1 VDQTSL
7 PSSFDWRNFRGQN
20 WMTPVKSQGNCG
32 SCYAFSSVAALETK
46 IKIQSNN
53 PALNIDLSEQ
63 EIVSCS
69 PHTNGCNGGIVGYA
83 LSYIRDNGIVEESCF
98 PYVSGNNASVP
109 SCNLCMTNPKKYK
122 IDGFIE
128 GVMNGL
134 TTADAIKKAL
144 VSKGPVITNVTLY
157 QNIYSYSGGIYTPSG
172 LITGSDAQLI
182 VGYNDTEG
190 YWILRPS
197 FDTWWGENGYY
208 RMAYS
213 NTSDII
219 RIVYALNNVINN

>member
-1 VDQTSL
+1 
-7 PSSFDWRNFRGQN
+7 
-20 WMTPVKSQGNCG
+20 
-32 SCYAFSSVAALETK
+32 
-46 IKIQSNN
+46 
-53 PALNIDLSEQ
+53 
-63 EIVSCS
+63 
-69 PHTNGCNGGIVGYA
+69 
-83 LSYIRDNGIVEESCF
+83 
-98 PYVSGNNASVP
+98 
-109 SCNLCMTNPKKYK
+109 MTNPKKYK

-144 VSKGPVITNVTLY
+144 GSKGPVITNVTLY